1 MFLRIGAGSGAP
13 WLPWY
18 DGGRHGS
25 MCFIDRRVCCAR
37 FVRKLHLPATIRL
50 FIAREQKIPPLAGKN
65 FLYPIP
71 LFCTKL
77 GTVDVLLRY
86 FYSRKDL

>member
-1 MFLRIGAGSGAP
+1 MAHVLLTLNEPLLQRSKARGPLGLSLTTNIKN
-13 WLPWY
+13 
-18 DGGRHGS
+18 
-25 MCFIDRRVCCAR
+25 MTRVCEIKVVHEA
-37 FVRKLHLPATIRL
+37 LST
-50 FIAREQKIPPLAGKN
+50 GKN

-86 FYSRKDL
+86 FYPRKDL